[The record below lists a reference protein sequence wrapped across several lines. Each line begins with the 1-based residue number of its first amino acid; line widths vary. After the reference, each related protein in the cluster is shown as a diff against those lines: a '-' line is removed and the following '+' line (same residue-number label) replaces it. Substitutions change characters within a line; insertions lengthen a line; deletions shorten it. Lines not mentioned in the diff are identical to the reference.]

1 MKTANHR
8 ALRILLGIICLLT
21 TLGGVVM
28 ILGNRTLISWMFMH
42 PPTSEISVLLL
53 AVIKEMGGVLLMI
66 SLMLFFVVR
75 DPVRHVA
82 IIDAIIFGVCV
93 LAVTPL
99 LSLYTLDLGRL
110 YPGYLI
116 WGRSIL
122 RLVFAALLLWLRP
135 GGVPAIES

>member
-1 MKTANHR
+1 MTTPSYR
-8 ALRILLGIICLLT
+8 ALRILLGIVCVLAALL
-21 TLGGVVM
+21 GVVM
-28 ILGNRTLISWMFMH
+28 IFGNRTLISWMFMH

-53 AVIKEMGGVLLMI
+53 AVVKEMGGGLLMI
-66 SLMLFFVVR
+66 SLVLFFVVR

-82 IIDAIIFGVCV
+82 IIDAIIFGACV

-110 YPGYLI
+110 YPAYLI

-135 GGVPAIES
+135 PEVPSTAS